1 MRLLLQNPAAVAS
14 LCFLLLILL
23 LAVFAP
29 AIAPFDPN
37 FVNPA
42 DRLDPP
48 SSKYWFGTDDL
59 GRDVFSRVIYGAR
72 VSLLV
77 GVTVMV
83 GATVLGSLIGLVAGY
98 YPRLDTLFMRVMDGL
113 EAFPSILLALT
124 IMATLG
130 PATENV
136 IVALSVVY
144 TPNIARLVRGTTLM
158 NRQQTYVESARAIGM
173 RDFPIMRRYI
183 FANSLSPLIVQ
194 GDVRRRVRDPH
205 RGIALLPRRRR
216 ASQDSDVG
224 QHRERRPTQAA
235 TGLVDLGLRRLLPL
249 RHGARHQSDRR
260 RLARRARPAVAEA
273 IGAATSAAG
282 RASGPGSNFLNFLN
296 FLGTRNSR
304 KFAPVR
310 SLEAGAVCDCG
321 SEAVARDFSADA

>member
-1 MRLLLQNPAAVAS
+1 MALTRTLETTRRSAPTPSGQLGLSAITPASKYYWIRLLLQNPAAVAS
-14 LCFLLLILL
+14 LCFLLLMVIVAL
-23 LAVFAP
+23 LAPV
-29 AIAPFDPN
+29 IAPFDPN

-42 DRLDPP
+42 DRLEPP
-48 SSKYWFGTDDL
+48 SSAYWFGTDDL
-59 GRDVFSRVIYGAR
+59 GRDVFSRVIFGAR
-72 VSLLV
+72 ISLLV
-77 GVTVMV
+77 GLTVMV

-98 YPRLDTLFMRVMDGL
+98 YQRADTPIMRIMDGL

-194 GDVRRRVRDPH
+194 GTFVVAFAILSEASLSFLGAGVPPDTPTWGSIVS
-205 RGIALLPRRRR
+205 GGQPRL
-216 ASQDSDVG
+216 Q
-224 QHRERRPTQAA
+224 QAWWISVFAGSFLFA
-235 TGLVDLGLRRLLPL
+235 TVLATNLIGDGLRDALDPR
-249 RHGARHQSDRR
+249 
-260 RLARRARPAVAEA
+260 
-273 IGAATSAAG
+273 
-282 RASGPGSNFLNFLN
+282 
-296 FLGTRNSR
+296 SR
-304 KFAPVR
+304 KR
-310 SLEAGAVCDCG
+310 
-321 SEAVARDFSADA
+321 